1 MSRELQEQVC
11 LAVAPS
17 PCPGS
22 CPAPAQQQAG
32 RAGPRLEPRQ
42 EASAEPEQVRE
53 SLWGGDSPG
62 AWLEVLVG
70 GGVFCSLKGHP
81 GRVGREWW
89 LEEELSLD
97 MMGSWR
103 CRWNHRKWPS
113 RELCCHSCLPS
124 DSECRSSWAA
134 QQLANFQ
141 ARTKHPPLQAQL
153 LSTGAAHQR
162 SPAAARPPGT
172 RCLSPS
178 TGPGHGPQSLT
189 SRNHCS
195 ASYRH
200 VQVIWG
206 RQAVP
211 PESGWLICRTLGQNE
226 PGEVQGVGSSLQPH
240 KEVAEQ
246 RWALMRSDLGHT
258 NTLIS
263 IG

>member
-11 LAVAPS
+11 LDVAPS

-32 RAGPRLEPRQ
+32 MAGPRLEPRQ

-113 RELCCHSCLPS
+113 RELCCHSCLPG
-124 DSECRSSWAA
+124 DSECRSLMGCSAA
-134 QQLANFQ
+134 GQFPGQDKAP
-141 ARTKHPPLQAQL
+141 ATPGP
-153 LSTGAAHQR
+153 AALYGGC
-162 SPAAARPPGT
+162 SPAQPSGCSPPWDQMPLPLHRAGPWSPESHFQEPLLGQLPARPGHLGT
-172 RCLSPS
+172 
-178 TGPGHGPQSLT
+178 
-189 SRNHCS
+189 
-195 ASYRH
+195 ASCPAGVRLAH
-200 VQVIWG
+200 LQDSGSERAWRSSGCRQLIAATQGG
-206 RQAVP
+206 R
-211 PESGWLICRTLGQNE
+211 
-226 PGEVQGVGSSLQPH
+226 
-240 KEVAEQ
+240 
-246 RWALMRSDLGHT
+246 
-258 NTLIS
+258 
-263 IG
+263 